1 MDKFHKIA
9 NDVNLSDLVR
19 NAKMDKKIKVA
30 VIGGGIAGL
39 ALTTQ
44 LLKNPNL
51 EVHLYEAAAQF
62 SEIGAGISFGANA
75 VKAIHL
81 LGLGQ
86 EYESIADKVKAPFT
100 DIWFQWRNGYTDD
113 YLSASVAPNVGQSSV
128 HRADFL
134 DTLIP
139 LVPQKNVHFNKRVK
153 KINAT
158 EDQVSIQFVDNQL
171 IECDYLIG
179 CDGIHS
185 VVRNHVLDSHE
196 LAQVNPEFSGTWAYR
211 GIIKFEEF
219 KQAIQELGNDLELA
233 EVPQM
238 LLGKDKHILT
248 FPIRQGEEINIV
260 AFKSDRTQTT
270 LPENTP
276 WTKPVSKQEMLDD
289 FADWSESCQ
298 ALLNLIEQPTIWALH
313 QTAPL
318 STYKNSHQ
326 NVIVIGDAAHAML
339 PHQGA
344 GAGQGLEDALI
355 LANLLA
361 NPKLTANNIKLVS
374 KIYEDIR
381 LARAVKVQRTSQESG
396 EIYELYSQHYRDFAS
411 VGAHL
416 VHRFD
421 WLWEHPLEQDIQRSV
436 VALQLELKQELQ
448 LAV

>member
-1 MDKFHKIA
+1 
-9 NDVNLSDLVR
+9 
-19 NAKMDKKIKVA
+19 MDKKIKVV

-44 LLKNPNL
+44 LVKNQNL
-51 EVHLYEAAAQF
+51 DVHLYEAATQF

-81 LGLGQ
+81 LGLGK

-100 DIWFQWRNGYTDD
+100 DIWFQWRNGYTDE
-113 YLSASVAPNVGQSSV
+113 YLSASIAQNVGQSSV

-139 LVPQKNVHFNKRVK
+139 LVPQKNVHFNKRVQE
-153 KINAT
+153 INAT
-158 EDQVSIQFVDNQL
+158 DSQVSVQFTDGQQ

-185 VVRNHVLDSHE
+185 IVRNHVLDSHQLE
-196 LAQVNPEFSGTWAYR
+196 RIRPEFSGTWAYR
-211 GIIKFEEF
+211 GIIKFEDF
-219 KQAIQELGNDLELA
+219 QQTIKELGNDLALA

-260 AFKSDRTQTT
+260 AFKSDRSQTT

-276 WTKPVSKQEMLDD
+276 WTKPVSKQDMLDD
-289 FADWSESCQ
+289 FADWSDSCH
-298 ALLNLIEQPTIWALH
+298 ALLNLIEHPTIWALH
-313 QTAPL
+313 QTTPL
-318 STYKNSHQ
+318 STYKNLNQ

-361 NPKLTANNIKLVS
+361 HPQLSVKNIKLVS
-374 KIYEDIR
+374 RIYEEVR
-381 LARAVKVQRTSQESG
+381 LERAVKVQNTSHESG
-396 EIYELYSQHYRDFAS
+396 EIYELYSADYPSFET
-411 VGAHL
+411 VGEHL
-416 VHRFD
+416 THRFD
-421 WLWEHPLEQDIQRSV
+421 WLWQHSLEQDIENATA
-436 VALQLELKQELQ
+436 ALQLDIEQQLKM
-448 LAV
+448 AS

>member
-1 MDKFHKIA
+1 M
-9 NDVNLSDLVR
+9 N
-19 NAKMDKKIKVA
+19 KKIKVA

-44 LLKNPNL
+44 LVKNQNL
-51 EVHLYEAAAQF
+51 DIHLYEAATQF

-81 LGLGQ
+81 LGLGR

-100 DIWFQWRNGYTDD
+100 DIWFQWRNGYTDE
-113 YLSASVAPNVGQSSV
+113 YLSASLAENVGQSSV

-139 LVPQKNVHFNKRVK
+139 LVPKKNVHFNKRVAD
-153 KINAT
+153 IEAT
-158 EDQVSIQFVDNQL
+158 ENQVFVEFMDGER
-171 IECDYLIG
+171 IECDYVIG

-185 VVRNHVLDSHE
+185 VVRNHILDSHHMPRI
-196 LAQVNPEFSGTWAYR
+196 NPEFSGTWAYR
-211 GIIKFEEF
+211 GIIKFEDF
-219 KQAIQELGNDLELA
+219 KQSIQQLDNDYALA

-260 AFKSDRTQTT
+260 AFKSDRTQTI

-276 WTKPVSKQEMLDD
+276 WTKSVSKQEMLDD
-289 FADWSESCQ
+289 FADWSESCH
-298 ALLNLIEQPTIWALH
+298 ALLNLIENPTIWALH
-313 QTAPL
+313 ETPPL
-318 STYKNSHQ
+318 STYKNNYQ

-361 NPKLTANNIKLVS
+361 SPDLTAQNIKLVS

-381 LARAVKVQRTSQESG
+381 LDRAVKVQQTSHESG
-396 EIYELYSQHYRDFAS
+396 EIYELYSPNYPDFKA
-411 VGAHL
+411 VGEHL
-416 VHRFD
+416 AHRFD
-421 WLWEHPLEQDIQRSV
+421 WLWQHPLEQDIKKSTSV
-436 VALQLELKQELQ
+436 LQLKIQQNLK
-448 LAV
+448 LAG

>member
-1 MDKFHKIA
+1 M
-9 NDVNLSDLVR
+9 N
-19 NAKMDKKIKVA
+19 KKIKVA

-44 LLKNPNL
+44 LVKNQNL
-51 EVHLYEAAAQF
+51 DIHLYEAATQF

-81 LGLGQ
+81 LGLGR

-113 YLSASVAPNVGQSSV
+113 YLSASLAENVGQSSV

-139 LVPQKNVHFNKRVK
+139 LVPKQNVHFNKRVGD
-153 KINAT
+153 IEAT
-158 EDQVSIQFVDNQL
+158 ENQVFVQFMDGER
-171 IECDYLIG
+171 IECDYVIG

-185 VVRNHVLDSHE
+185 VVRNHILDSH
-196 LAQVNPEFSGTWAYR
+196 QMSRVNPEFSGTWAYR
-211 GIIKFEEF
+211 GIIKFEDF
-219 KQAIQELGNDLELA
+219 KQAIQQLDNDSELA

-260 AFKSDRTQTT
+260 AFKSDRTQTI

-276 WTKPVSKQEMLDD
+276 WTKSVSKQEMLDD
-289 FADWSESCQ
+289 FADWSESCH
-298 ALLNLIEQPTIWALH
+298 ALLNLIENPTIWALH
-313 QTAPL
+313 ETPPL
-318 STYKNSHQ
+318 STYKNNYQ

-361 NPKLTANNIKLVS
+361 DPDLTAQNIKLVS

-381 LARAVKVQRTSQESG
+381 LDRAIKVQQTSHESG
-396 EIYELYSQHYRDFAS
+396 EIYELYSPNYQDFKA
-411 VGAHL
+411 VGEHL
-416 VHRFD
+416 AHRFD
-421 WLWEHPLEQDIQRSV
+421 WLWQHPLEQDIKKSIS
-436 VALQLELKQELQ
+436 ALQLKIQQNLK
-448 LAV
+448 LAG

>member
-1 MDKFHKIA
+1 M
-9 NDVNLSDLVR
+9 
-19 NAKMDKKIKVA
+19 
-30 VIGGGIAGL
+30 
-39 ALTTQ
+39 
-44 LLKNPNL
+44 
-51 EVHLYEAAAQF
+51 
-62 SEIGAGISFGANA
+62 
-75 VKAIHL
+75 
-81 LGLGQ
+81 
-86 EYESIADKVKAPFT
+86 
-100 DIWFQWRNGYTDD
+100 
-113 YLSASVAPNVGQSSV
+113 GQSSV

-139 LVPQKNVHFNKRVK
+139 LVPHKNVHFNKRVQEIK
-153 KINAT
+153 AT
-158 EDQVSIQFVDNQL
+158 DHQVSIQFIDGQRV
-171 IECDYLIG
+171 ECDYLIG

-185 VVRNHVLDSHE
+185 VVRNHVLDSHQ
-196 LAQVNPEFSGTWAYR
+196 LKRVSPEFSGTWAYR
-211 GIIKFEEF
+211 GIIKFEDF
-219 KQAIQELGNDLELA
+219 KQAIKELGNDPELA

-276 WTKPVSKQEMLDD
+276 WTKSVSKQEMLDD

-313 QTAPL
+313 ETPPL
-318 STYKNSHQ
+318 TTYKNKTQ

-361 NPKLTANNIKLVS
+361 NPQLTAENIKLVS

-381 LARAVKVQRTSQESG
+381 LDRAVKVQHTSHESG
-396 EIYELYSQHYRDFAS
+396 EIYELYSPDYPSFEE

-416 VHRFD
+416 AHRFD
-421 WLWEHPLEQDIQRSV
+421 WLWQHSLEKDIEDANT
-436 VALQLELKQELQ
+436 ALQLDIQQHLKL
-448 LAV
+448 VG